1 MRILFTGGGTMG
13 SVSPLLAQIDYLL
26 SEHGFLPADFMWIG
40 TATGPEKAVIER
52 YDIKFKSIPAGKLR
66 RYFSLRNFTDPF
78 RISRGYLQSLEYI
91 QKFKPDL
98 VVTAG
103 SFVSVPVIMA
113 AKTLR
118 KPVLVH
124 QLDLIPG
131 LANKIMAKVANV
143 ITVSWPELLNKFPQ
157 KNVKWVGTPIRKH
170 ILEPITGTLAPS
182 LELDEDLPLIL
193 VMGGGTG
200 AVAINRLIGNALQDL
215 LSRYQVVHITGT
227 GKKVNIDVNK
237 EFKHRYWQFE
247 FIHDDLGYLM
257 HRADLII
264 SRAGIGTIS
273 EILACNKPS
282 IIIPIPDSHQEEN
295 AKYFNDQGAIKVV
308 SQVGQSPK
316 SLAQEIDNILLD
328 AKAQETIMNNA
339 SLLVKKDANEL
350 LTQEIFKFK

>member
-26 SEHGFLPADFMWIG
+26 SEHGFLPSDFMWIG
-40 TATGPEKAVIER
+40 TATGPEKTVIKR
-52 YDIKFKSIPAGKLR
+52 YDINFKSISAGKLR
-66 RYFSLRNFTDPF
+66 RYFSVKNLTDFF
-78 RISRGYLQSLEYI
+78 RIGRGYLQAIKYI
-91 QKFKPDL
+91 QKFKPDI

-118 KPVLVH
+118 KPILVH
-124 QLDLIPG
+124 QLDLKPG
-131 LANKIMAKVANV
+131 LANRIMAKVASV
-143 ITVSWPELLNKFPQ
+143 ITVSWPELLNKFPN

-170 ILEPITGTLAPS
+170 IIEPITGTLAPS
-182 LELDEDLPLIL
+182 LDLDEDLPLIL

-200 AVAINRLIGNALQDL
+200 AVAINELIGNALQDL
-215 LSRYQVVHITGT
+215 LSRYQVVHITGYN
-227 GKKVNIDVNK
+227 KKVEIKFNK
-237 EFKHRYWQFE
+237 NFSHRYWQFE
-247 FIHDDLGYLM
+247 FIQDDLGYLM

-295 AKYFNDQGAIKVV
+295 ASYFGNRNAV
-308 SQVGQSPK
+308 QVINQTGQNTK
-316 SLAQEIDNILLD
+316 SLTQTIDNILLD
-328 AKAQETIMNNA
+328 TKLQENMMSNA
-339 SLLVKKDANEL
+339 SLLVKKNANEL
-350 LTQEIFKFK
+350 LSEELFKFK